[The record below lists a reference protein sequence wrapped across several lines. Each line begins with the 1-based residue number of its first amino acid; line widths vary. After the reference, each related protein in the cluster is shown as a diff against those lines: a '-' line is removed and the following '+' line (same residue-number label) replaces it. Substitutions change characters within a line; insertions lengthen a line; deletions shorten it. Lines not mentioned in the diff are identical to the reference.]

1 MIDIRKV
8 TKIEEVNINLDY
20 LNLNNKK
27 DNSTYNKSYYGDFKK
42 ELEQAKKDILIRK
55 RKKENSNLKCTL
67 FRRH

>member
-1 MIDIRKV
+1 MTDIRKV

-27 DNSTYNKSYYGDFKK
+27 DNNTNNKCYYGDFKK

-55 RKKENSNLKCTL
+55 RKKENSN
-67 FRRH
+67 

>member
-27 DNSTYNKSYYGDFKK
+27 DNNTNNKSYYGDFKK
-42 ELEQAKKDILIRK
+42 EFEIAKKEILTRK
-55 RKKENSNLKCTL
+55 RKKENSN
-67 FRRH
+67 